1 MSLNILI
8 VDDSVTIR
16 TVIAMAIGMSN
27 APVNE
32 IQFAANGQEALNILG
47 KSFVDLVLVDI
58 NMPVMNGVEM
68 IDRMQAEDHLKSIP
82 VVVVSTEGS
91 STRLEELKSKGVK
104 AFIRKPFTPESIYRV
119 IREATNAYGP
129 EADRKTASPAAQAEI
144 PKTEAE
150 TRRVI
155 GEVFESVLQNLAFMF
170 VESVERDTLQNME
183 PPEDAP
189 ERFVKASMAFSGPNH
204 GRVNLMVPEEL
215 AKELAANIIGKEL
228 DKNISQKHLQDAL
241 KEVLNVTCGNLLSAV
256 VGSKQVFDAASPAL
270 SEHDAKAWAAFLAE
284 PASITFMVEDW
295 PAVLQFLVEK
305 G

>member
-16 TVIAMAIGMSN
+16 TVIAKAIGMSN

-68 IDRMQAEDHLKSIP
+68 IERMQTQDHLKSIP

-129 EADRKTASPAAQAEI
+129 DADRKTAVPAQAET
-144 PKTEAE
+144 PRTEADR
-150 TRRVI
+150 RRVI

-170 VESVERDTLQNME
+170 VESVERETLQNME
-183 PPEDAP
+183 PAPDVP
-189 ERFVKASMAFSGPNH
+189 ERYVKASMAFSGPNQ

-228 DKNISQKHLQDAL
+228 DKNISQRHLQDAL

-284 PASITFMVEDW
+284 PASISFMVEDW
-295 PAVLQFLVEK
+295 PAILQFLVDNN
-305 G
+305 